1 MSAPRCERVIGV
13 AAAESVGRGG
23 GKKRVLFR
31 PNGALALGMRVGGS
45 EGRDAA
51 ATLLLR
57 GRRRRKSSPP
67 DAVIF
72 FGGGAAH
79 AVAEQGGCCSGVYG
93 RWGVRKEGVM
103 GVSFLQAF
111 LGVFLLFFSVRFPP
125 YAPSPPPPPPDQEKG
140 GFPL

>member
-31 PNGALALGMRVGGS
+31 PNGALALGMRVRGS

-67 DAVIF
+67 DSVILF
-72 FGGGAAH
+72 F
-79 AVAEQGGCCSGVYG
+79 
-93 RWGVRKEGVM
+93 
-103 GVSFLQAF
+103 FF
-111 LGVFLLFFSVRFPP
+111 LGGPCRSRT
-125 YAPSPPPPPPDQEKG
+125 G
-140 GFPL
+140 